1 MPEDM
6 CAQALCLYVE
16 VRADVGRLPAS
27 LSTFI
32 LRQGLSL
39 SLGITWFFRLDEL
52 PLHWSS
58 CLTFT
63 WVLEIWLPGPQ
74 ASIASA
80 LSTRHLPRTLY
91 LFLEGHYA
99 KTQGKDEFIKTCF
112 FFFFFETRPCY
123 VALARSAVL
132 LPLQR
137 LQVCTPYLA
146 CWLLSSNH
154 AVVTAEW
161 EGVKRKWGLLHFSGK
176 NQT

>member
-1 MPEDM
+1 MLVCGGQGRRWASSRISVHFYFEAGSLTEPGYHLILQTGWTPLALKFMSDFHM
-6 CAQALCLYVE
+6 GAGNLASRSSGFHSQRFINKASPQDPVSILRRALCKN
-16 VRADVGRLPAS
+16 
-27 LSTFI
+27 
-32 LRQGLSL
+32 
-39 SLGITWFFRLDEL
+39 
-52 PLHWSS
+52 
-58 CLTFT
+58 
-63 WVLEIWLPGPQ
+63 
-74 ASIASA
+74 
-80 LSTRHLPRTLY
+80 TRERRIYQNML
-91 LFLEGHYA
+91 
-99 KTQGKDEFIKTCF
+99 